1 MLPMSNTNVEPGV
14 TETQQMRIIAPVGV
28 SPFFLLCVENFFKYV
43 SIFLRALYDYDCASV
58 ILLLDRPFRIKS
70 TFQVFLQD

>member
-28 SPFFLLCVENFFKYV
+28 SPFLFLCVGNFLNTY
-43 SIFLRALYDYDCASV
+43 S
-58 ILLLDRPFRIKS
+58 
-70 TFQVFLQD
+70 